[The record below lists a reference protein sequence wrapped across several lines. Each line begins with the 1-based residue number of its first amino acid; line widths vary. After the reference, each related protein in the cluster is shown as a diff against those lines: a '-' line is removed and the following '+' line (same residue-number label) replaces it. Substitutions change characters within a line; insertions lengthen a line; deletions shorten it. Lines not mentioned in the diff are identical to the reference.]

1 MRKLIR
7 KRALPLIL
15 LTIASVIVI
24 FCAGCNNSTPTQ
36 ATNNKTG
43 IQKDTFNEENAK
55 KQSRLEL
62 DKFLALSEN
71 KAFIANDNEK
81 EKIKAFVDSKCKEY
95 FTNDFINDTTI
106 TLSTT
111 GFANT
116 YSTFYLVSKAGKVS
130 FYNNYKIY
138 SPTVDKE
145 NETITYALEAGEMGF
160 VPTTYVNIQMKM
172 ENGKWKIN
180 KTLH

>member
-7 KRALPLIL
+7 KRAMPLIL

-116 YSTFYLVSKAGKVS
+116 YNTFYLASVAGKVH
-130 FYNNYKIY
+130 FYNVYKIY
-138 SPTVDKE
+138 SPTVE
-145 NETITYALEAGEMGF
+145 NEIITYKLEADDIIYA
-160 VPTTYVNIQMKM
+160 PTTYVYIQMKM

>member
-1 MRKLIR
+1 MRKLIE
-7 KRALPLIL
+7 KRAMPLIL

-62 DKFLALSEN
+62 EKFLALSEN

>member
-1 MRKLIR
+1 M
-7 KRALPLIL
+7 PLIL
-15 LTIASVIVI
+15 LAMASAIVI

-43 IQKDTFNEENAK
+43 IQKDNFNEENAK

-62 DKFLALSEN
+62 EKFLALSEN
-71 KAFIANDNEK
+71 KTFIANDDEK
-81 EKIKAFVDSKCKEY
+81 ENIKAFVNNKCKEY
-95 FTNDFINDTTI
+95 FTNDFVNDTTI
-106 TLSTT
+106 TLSTI

-116 YSTFYLVSKAGKVS
+116 YSTFYLASEAKKVH

-138 SPTVDKE
+138 SPTVE
-145 NETITYALEAGEMGF
+145 NEIITYKLEANDIIYA
-160 VPTTYVNIQMKM
+160 PTTYVNIQMKM